1 MPNANGVAKQVRY
14 KEESS
19 YGVAPGA
26 TGAQLLRRT
35 QSTLALAKDAY
46 QSGEIA
52 DHRQVSDYRHGV
64 RRLGGNINGELSP
77 GTYKDFIAA
86 ALRRAFATVTAITGA
101 SITVAGS
108 GPYTITRAAGSW
120 LTDGVKIGDVVR
132 LTAGSFAA
140 ANLNKNILVTGV
152 TALVITGIV
161 MNGSTLTAEGPIASA
176 TLTLPG
182 KKTYVPATGHTNK
195 SFAVEHYYSDIVQSE
210 LYLGCKVDTIDINLP
225 PTGLATIAMAMVG
238 QDVTNASSAYYTSP
252 TAATTTGLVAAVNG
266 VLMVGGVQVAICT
279 GMSIKLAGG
288 MNTEPVIGSNVQPEH
303 APGRVV
309 ISGSFTA
316 FFANATLRD
325 NFVNEDEISL
335 IVTLTTSNAAAAD
348 FVTFVLPRIKL
359 GSADKDDGEKSIIA
373 THSFQALY
381 NGAGGS
387 GISSEQTT
395 LSMQDSQ
402 A

>member
-64 RRLGGNINGELSP
+64 RRPGGNINGELSP

-238 QDVTNASSAYYTSP
+238 QDVTNAVSAYYTSP

-359 GSADKDDGEKSIIA
+359 GSADKDDGEKNIIA